1 MKKPMT
7 VLGAL
12 TLFVLSAPAAYAAGE
27 ATGTVTEI
35 LMLNDFPSVLFVKV
49 SGAIVGSPACNNQ
62 NRFVVSTE
70 TSPGKQYYA
79 WILAAKQ
86 SGATITLYGSNSCNL
101 VFNSEDL
108 RGISQL

>member
-1 MKKPMT
+1 MTKFMT

-12 TLFVLSAPAAYAAGE
+12 ALFVLSAPAAYAAGE

-35 LMLNDFPSVLFVKV
+35 LMLNDFPNVLFVKV
-49 SGAIVGSPACNNQ
+49 SGAITGSPACNSQ
-62 NRFVVSTE
+62 NRFVVNTE
-70 TSPGKQYYA
+70 TNPGKQYYA

-86 SGATITLYGSNSCNL
+86 SGATITLYGSNSCSL

-108 RGISQL
+108 RGLSQL